1 MAKKQKENFLDRI
14 PLVSPKIRVTTDGEG
29 KVVLEKDN
37 KGLMNR
43 FAQLVFGKPKVSFI
57 HLDDMGSF
65 ILPLLDGEIDVHT
78 LGEKVHEHFGE
89 AAEPLYE
96 RLCQYLSTLHG
107 YGLVDWKK

>member
-1 MAKKQKENFLDRI
+1 MAKMQNENFLDRI
-14 PLVSPKIRVTTDGEG
+14 PVVSSEIRVTTEEDG

-43 FAQLVFGKPKVSFI
+43 FAQLVFGKPKVSYI

-65 ILPLLDGEIDVHT
+65 ILPLMDGETDVHA
-78 LGEKVHEHFGE
+78 LGEKVHERFGE
-89 AAEPLYE
+89 NAEPLYE
-96 RLCQYLSTLHG
+96 RLCQYLSTLHS